1 MEESI
6 RINLSTEIT
15 ANLQIVV
22 ESVCQ
27 NWISLW
33 NHNPYFDE
41 QDAAFLEFWR
51 NSIQQKSIEV
61 MELTKSVFLCESF
74 KRGNLIVP
82 ISKVDEF
89 LQGITS
95 LRLSIQK
102 SKFQDRIDEIELE
115 NGEVDLSSL
124 TDEISTFYWA
134 YSILAQIQEYIINII
149 EGES

>member
-1 MEESI
+1 
-6 RINLSTEIT
+6 T
-15 ANLQIVV
+15 
-22 ESVCQ
+22 
-27 NWISLW
+27 
-33 NHNPYFDE
+33 
-41 QDAAFLEFWR
+41 
-51 NSIQQKSIEV
+51 EV

-149 EGES
+149 EGEG